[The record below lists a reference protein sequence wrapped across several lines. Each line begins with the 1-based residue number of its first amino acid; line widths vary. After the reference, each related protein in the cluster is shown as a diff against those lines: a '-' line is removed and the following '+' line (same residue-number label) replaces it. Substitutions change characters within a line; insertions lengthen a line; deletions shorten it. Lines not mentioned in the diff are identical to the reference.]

1 MSATAP
7 VEYGP
12 KRVRSALWAGLAAFL
27 VANGLLIL
35 TASDSSSAWLAVIP
49 VALFGLVAVVMLRR
63 VMRRDPYLVLDKK
76 GFDDRTT
83 PFSVGR
89 VAWYEVSSIEAERA
103 GFQWVVRVGVHDA
116 ATIVTR
122 LEGMRGRG
130 LERAARNGHPP
141 LVVGVSILAAK
152 PQEVAEEMQQRWKRA
167 GGRPAPSQ

>member
-12 KRVRSALWAGLAAFL
+12 KRVRSALLAGLAAFF

-35 TASDSSSAWLAVIP
+35 TASDSSSAWLAVVP
-49 VALFGLVAVVMLRR
+49 VVLFGLVAVVMLRR
-63 VMRRDPYLVLDKK
+63 VMRREPYLVVDKQ

-89 VAWYEVSSIEAERA
+89 VSWSEVSSIEAERA

-122 LEGMRGRG
+122 LEGVRGRG

-141 LVVGVSILAAK
+141 LVVGVSILAAT
-152 PQEVAEEMQQRWKRA
+152 PHEVVEAMQLRWKRA
-167 GGRPAPSQ
+167 GGRPAPSA